1 MTLPHRDYPLATIFK
16 PDHSYRDRDVPFPGY
31 TPFQS
36 SVNSPAGSRMLD
48 PRPLPHPRPLYVHR
62 ELPKLFK
69 EDVNSFSLFVE
80 GVTLL
85 AWNVA
90 WLCKT
95 QGISGFT
102 SWTDICPVGRN
113 LYQLLAM
120 SPKQVFTRIA
130 SSSGRTNRVVGL
142 KEAATSSTQDGPTL
156 IGQFSHSTAHSFGAT
171 EGSEMMRNWRLQ
183 NPQRAWDKVRSYLV
197 AEMQGAEWEV
207 VQVKE
212 WDNEGSLAEEEPV
225 LVGGRKW
232 ALTNG
237 RTIAGK
243 AAPDTTASKP
253 PPAENSNE
261 VVKVR
266 GANGWTKLRSRS
278 GEHSEQ

>member
-1 MTLPHRDYPLATIFK
+1 
-16 PDHSYRDRDVPFPGY
+16 
-31 TPFQS
+31 
-36 SVNSPAGSRMLD
+36 MLD
-48 PRPLPHPRPLYVHR
+48 PRPMPNPRPLYVHR

-69 EDVNSFSLFVE
+69 EDPNSFPLFVE

-95 QGISGFT
+95 QGVNGFT

-120 SPKQVFTRIA
+120 SPKQVFTRMA
-130 SSSGRTNRVVGL
+130 LSSGRTNRVVRP

-156 IGQFSHSTAHSFGAT
+156 IGQFSHGTAHSFFGAA

-183 NPQRAWDKVRSYLV
+183 NPQRVWDKVRSYLV

-212 WDNEGSLAEEEPV
+212 WDNEDDLAEEEPV

-237 RTIAGK
+237 RITAGK
-243 AAPDTTASKP
+243 AASDTTVSKP
-253 PPAENSNE
+253 SPAENSNE
-261 VVKVR
+261 VVKAK

-278 GEHSEQ
+278 GGASEQ